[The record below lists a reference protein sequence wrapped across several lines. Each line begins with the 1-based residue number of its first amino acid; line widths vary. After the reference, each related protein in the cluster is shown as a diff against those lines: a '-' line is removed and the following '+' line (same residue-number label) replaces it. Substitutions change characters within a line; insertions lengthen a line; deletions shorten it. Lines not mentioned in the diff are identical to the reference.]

1 MTNKAISQLPE
12 VQTISD
18 EDVIFISKK
27 KTGGGYTSNKVTADK
42 LKGANGLN
50 GQSGKSAY
58 EEWVS
63 LNTSINAFLATNKL
77 ADLGIDN
84 ISNLVQTQFNT
95 SFVNWLI
102 NKQYIYVE
110 NYLTEGDINEV
121 IQYYKNN
128 FAGEDLLDEVQKIFS
143 GSNTLN
149 IFMPYIISKYGNPN
163 LYLESFEILFWLDY
177 KNYLNDYKLYES
189 TRQQGKATLDAYMSE
204 HPTYINQL
212 IIDTDD
218 MDSPFY
224 SWYAENMLSA
234 LNFEQFYQAWSETQ
248 ADNTIQKF
256 ATVFEL
262 DSYKAWVLQTVQ
274 TYSALDNFFAADI
287 QAIVIMQD
295 WIKERVNKTSQ
306 DFIDEFDLEQKFY
319 DWLQPRIA
327 KLTIDAYTES
337 LKGKN
342 GKSPSLGSFEQF
354 WISICARYVPDPPD
368 SQSTPSSN
376 DLLIQKIILP
386 TEIFFEQ
393 QQIHRV
399 DSDPSD
405 SPTITMTSS
414 LGFETRLDG
423 HYNELGSISNEP
435 ITFTANANNE
445 LMIEMPALSRL
456 YVPLGSVLS
465 FNWAQQPN
473 EESVKTLTLSA
484 KKKREFSTD
493 TAVVKLSGYF
503 KFTDSNFGKVTD
515 SDGSPL
521 LLNTSQ
527 LPFFSDE
534 FYFEEAILTKDFY
547 TAYSISSSGGDPVF
561 HTNATVTIV
570 NQSNVERTLTITP
583 AVGEV
588 AGGIGGRVENQQN
601 LPSNAYM
608 SNGNLIITLAANQG

>member
-1 MTNKAISQLPE
+1 MANEAISQRPVASTLKDDDLLL
-12 VQTISD
+12 VSQKQTS
-18 EDVIFISKK
+18 
-27 KTGGGYTSNKVTADK
+27 GGYLTCKVTADK

-50 GQSGKSAY
+50 GQPGKSAY

-77 ADLGIDN
+77 ADLDIDN

-95 SFVNWLI
+95 SFANWLI
-102 NKQYIYVE
+102 NNQYIYVE
-110 NYLTEGDINEV
+110 SYLTEGDINEV

-128 FAGEDLLDEVQKIFS
+128 FAGEDLLNEVQKIYS
-143 GSNTLN
+143 SNTTLS
-149 IFMPYIISKYGNPN
+149 IFMAYITNKYGSPN
-163 LYLESFEILFWLDY
+163 LYTDSFEILFWLDY
-177 KNYLNDYKLYES
+177 KNYLSDYKLYES

-204 HPTYINQL
+204 NPTYIDQL
-212 IIDTDD
+212 IIDTGD
-218 MDSPFY
+218 MNSPFF

-248 ADNTIQKF
+248 ADSTIQNF

-262 DSYKAWVLQTVQ
+262 NSYNTWVQQTVQ
-274 TYSALDNFFAADI
+274 TYSGFVDFFVADVRAA
-287 QAIVIMQD
+287 VIMQD
-295 WIKERVNKTSQ
+295 WLKERSNKTPQ
-306 DFIDEFDLEQKFY
+306 DFIDEFNLEQKFS
-319 DWLQPRIA
+319 DWLQPRID
-327 KLTIDAYTES
+327 KLTLEVYTES

-354 WISICARYVPDPPD
+354 WISICARYVPDPLD
-368 SQSTPSSN
+368 SQSTPSPN

-405 SPTITMTSS
+405 APLIMMTSS

-423 HYNELGSISNEP
+423 HYNELGNISNEP

-456 YVPLGSVLS
+456 HVPLGSVLS
-465 FNWAQQPN
+465 FSWVQQPS
-473 EESVKTLTLSA
+473 EESVKTVTLSV
-484 KKKREFSTD
+484 KKKREYSSD

-503 KFTDSNFGKVTD
+503 KFTDSNFGKVTG
-515 SDGSPL
+515 SDGIPL

-534 FYFEEAILTKDFY
+534 FYFEERTITKDFY
-547 TAYSISSSGGDPVF
+547 TVYSISSSGGDPIF

-583 AVGEV
+583 AVSVV
-588 AGGIGGRVENQQN
+588 AGSIGGRVENQQN

-608 SNGNLIITLAANQG
+608 SNGNLIIRLAANQG